1 MTDTTKK
8 SKTRKHVW
16 TCIAEDG
23 CSFMIGKTY
32 HHLERGDRI
41 KLTDAQAV
49 PLLIDKL
56 IERRS
61 DNG

>member
-16 TCIAEDG
+16 VCIAEDG
-23 CSFMIGKTY
+23 CSFMIGRTY
-32 HHLERGDRI
+32 HHLEYGDTI
-41 KLTDAQAV
+41 KITDAQAV

>member
-16 TCIAEDG
+16 VCIAEDG
-23 CSFMIGKTY
+23 CSFTIGRTY
-32 HHLERGDRI
+32 HHLELGDTI
-41 KLTDAQAV
+41 KITDAQAV